1 MKAFI
6 LHAALIL
13 MSVVNT
19 QAQSLIA
26 VSFAVDGSPASCE
39 DFQVELGFNGETLKP
54 KSNGLRFEIPEAFR
68 RPQNKWKDEQRVEI
82 RLTCGGHTLVFP
94 GQHPVFLR
102 EGEWRLGIAHPL
114 YAVKEYGYTHE
125 FDRGAWLGY
134 LIFEGE
140 PGVVTF
146 SSQPDAPADLP
157 DALRKE
163 QLNAASPVRLRD
175 VSYVLAVFNVEY
187 QKNRDYLLSTLNN
200 CLSRPKESP
209 EDDVCDGDLFS
220 FVANLYWR
228 GDSQLLP
235 PLLQIAEPRRDVIGE
250 IGTFYADLLDRR
262 GVVVLRGM
270 EKLPGDKPQVVC
282 KLAGDDLRV
291 DSPMRARVKTFLRKT
306 KGTAALQCLS
316 ALGDN

>member
-1 MKAFI
+1 
-6 LHAALIL
+6 
-13 MSVVNT
+13 MS
-19 QAQSLIA
+19 
-26 VSFAVDGSPASCE
+26 
-39 DFQVELGFNGETLKP
+39 
-54 KSNGLRFEIPEAFR
+54 
-68 RPQNKWKDEQRVEI
+68 
-82 RLTCGGHTLVFP
+82 
-94 GQHPVFLR
+94 
-102 EGEWRLGIAHPL
+102 
-114 YAVKEYGYTHE
+114 
-125 FDRGAWLGY
+125 
-134 LIFEGE
+134 
-140 PGVVTF
+140 
-146 SSQPDAPADLP
+146 

-163 QLNAASPVRLRD
+163 QLNAASPARLRD

-262 GVVVLRGM
+262 GVVVLGGIER
-270 EKLPGDKPQVVC
+270 LPGDKPQVVC
-282 KLAGDDLRV
+282 RLADDDLSV
-291 DSPMRARVKTFLRKT
+291 NSPKRERIKAFLRNAR
-306 KGTAALQCLS
+306 GTAAVQCLR